1 MNRPLVTVIALTG
14 SHSRCGDARL
24 AQAQGWQLAG
34 KAAPVAYAHDF
45 GREGNDIHPSGEG
58 SG

>member
-14 SHSRCGDARL
+14 SHSRCADARK
-24 AQAQGWQLAG
+24 AQALGWQLVG
-34 KAAPVAYAHDF
+34 KPAPVAYALGF

-58 SG
+58 HG